1 LKNYKLNQIS
11 SIVNGTLFGD
21 ENVIINQIF
30 FDSRMIVHP
39 ANGIFF
45 ALHGNQ
51 KDGHQYI
58 EDAYQKGIRNFVV
71 HEKLEH
77 FANANFILVN
87 NPLQAL
93 QNWAKYHRKQF
104 NLPVIGITG
113 SNGKTIVKEWL
124 NQLLWKNFS
133 IARSPKSYNSQFGAA
148 LSILQITE
156 KNNLGIFE
164 AGISLPN
171 EMEKLEEI
179 IQPTIGVLTKIGE
192 AHLENFE
199 NQDELIQEKL
209 KLFTHVEKLVFNIE
223 NEKVYQ
229 AILENEHLSKIDK
242 FSYGYS
248 DFATLKIEHI
258 ESFLANTEISI
269 LHNQEKFTYSIP
281 FTDDASIKNS
291 LICLTT
297 LIALNV
303 DYKLIKEE
311 FSLLLP
317 IEMRLEIKEAINHS
331 ILINDTFNSDLN
343 SLRIGLNVLNQQPKE
358 KKSLVLTDIL
368 QSNLSDK
375 DLYQEAAN
383 LVNAYHFDEIVLIGE
398 KITLFKNL
406 FQSYV
411 RSYNSTEEFLE
422 QFKHQNVDNE
432 AILLKGARPFK
443 LEKISSELETR
454 SNDSVLE
461 INLQNLVENINVYR
475 SMLRP
480 TTKLMCMVKANSYG
494 TGSFEVA
501 KTLQNNGV
509 DFLGVAIA
517 DEGKELRE
525 AGITIPIIIMN
536 PEQSSYSTVIDYQLE
551 PEIYSLRVLKLFIQ
565 KLQEKQISSAYP
577 IHLKLET
584 GMNRLGFHE
593 DDFDELIRILKNNS
607 QVYVRSIFTH
617 LATADMPEEK
627 DYAKYQLNR
636 FDKSYESITKALD
649 ITPIKH
655 ALNSPGIVAYK
666 EHQYDMVRLGI
677 GMYGYSEYTDFMEKY
692 LKPVVRFKTVISQI
706 SELEAGET
714 VSYGRRFTAERKTRI
729 ATLPVGYADGI
740 RRSLGNGKASVG
752 INGKLAK
759 IVGSIC
765 MDMMMVDVTD
775 INCKEGDEVTI
786 FGNSPS
792 IADVARWLE
801 TIPYEVLTSV
811 SQRIKRVYY
820 KE

>member
-1 LKNYKLNQIS
+1 
-11 SIVNGTLFGD
+11 
-21 ENVIINQIF
+21 
-30 FDSRMIVHP
+30 MIVHP

-58 EDAYQKGIRNFVV
+58 EDAYQKGIRNFVA

-77 FANANFILVN
+77 LANANFILVKK
-87 NPLQAL
+87 PLQAL

-164 AGISLPN
+164 AGISTPN

-229 AILENEHLSKIDK
+229 AILENKYLSKIDK
-242 FSYGYS
+242 FSYGFS
-248 DFATLKIEHI
+248 DFATVKIEHI
-258 ESFLANTEISI
+258 ESSLSNTEISI

-297 LIALNV
+297 LIALNI

-565 KLQEKQISSAYP
+565 KLQEKQISSTYP

-617 LATADMPEEK
+617 LATADMPEEE

-714 VSYGRRFTAERKTRI
+714 VSYGRRFTAEHKTRI

-752 INGKLAK
+752 INGQLAK

-765 MDMMMVDVTD
+765 MDMMMVDVTN

-792 IADVARWLE
+792 IADVANWLE
-801 TIPYEVLTSV
+801 TIPYEILTSV

>member
-1 LKNYKLNQIS
+1 MKNYKLKQIS
-11 SIVNGTLFGD
+11 SIINGTLFGD
-21 ENVIINQIF
+21 EQAIINQIF

-51 KDGHQYI
+51 KDGHQYL

-71 HEKLEH
+71 HEKIDH
-77 FANANFILVN
+77 FADANFILVN
-87 NPLQAL
+87 DPLLAL

-124 NQLLWKNFS
+124 NQLLWKSFS

-148 LSILQITE
+148 LSVLQITD

-164 AGISLPN
+164 AGISMPN

-199 NQDELIQEKL
+199 NQDELINEKL
-209 KLFTHVEKLVFNIE
+209 KLFTNVERLVFNIE
-223 NEKVYQ
+223 NEKVHQ
-229 AILENEHLSKIDK
+229 AILTNEHLSKIDK
-242 FSYGYS
+242 YTYGHS
-248 DFATLKIEHI
+248 DSATVKILEVV
-258 ESFLANTEISI
+258 SSLTNTSISI
-269 LHNQEKFTYSIP
+269 LHNQEKFTFSIP

-297 LIALNV
+297 LISLNI
-303 DYKLIKEE
+303 DYKQIKDE
-311 FSLLLP
+311 FSQLLP

-343 SLRIGLNVLNQQPKE
+343 SLKIGLNVLNQQPRE

-368 QSNLSDK
+368 QSNLSDE
-375 DLYQEAAN
+375 DLYQETAN

-475 SMLRP
+475 SMLKP

-501 KTLQNNGV
+501 NTLQTNGV

-551 PEIYSLRVLKLFIQ
+551 PEIYSLRVLKLFVQ
-565 KLQEKQISSAYP
+565 KLQEKQISSPYP

-593 DDFDELIRILKNNS
+593 DDLEELIRILKNNT
-607 QVYVRSIFTH
+607 QVYIRSIFTH

-627 DYAKYQLNR
+627 EYSIYQLNR
-636 FDKSYESITKALD
+636 FDKSYDTIVKALN
-649 ITPIKH
+649 ISPIKH

-706 SELEAGET
+706 SELEEGET
-714 VSYGRRFTAERKTRI
+714 VSYGRRFTATRKTRI

-752 INGKLAK
+752 INGQLAK

-775 INCKEGDEVTI
+775 INCKEGNEVTI

-792 IADVARWLE
+792 LADVAKWLE

>member
-1 LKNYKLNQIS
+1 MKNYKLNQIS

>member
-1 LKNYKLNQIS
+1 MKNYKLNQIS

-58 EDAYQKGIRNFVV
+58 ENAYQKGIRNFVV

-242 FSYGYS
+242 YSYGYS
-248 DFATLKIEHI
+248 DFATVKIEHI

-461 INLQNLVENINVYR
+461 INLQNLVENISVYR

-593 DDFDELIRILKNNS
+593 DDFDELVTILKNNS

-617 LATADMPEEK
+617 LATADMPEEEA
-627 DYAKYQLNR
+627 YAKYQLNR

-706 SELEAGET
+706 SKLEAGET